1 MLVPERIKVNKARNT
16 ISLNYIN
23 DEAYDLSAEY
33 LRVFS
38 PSAEVRGHSSD
49 QQVLQIGKSD
59 VLITDLSKSGNYAL
73 RIHFDDGHDSGIYTW
88 DYLYDLAINRRQ
100 NWAKYID
107 KLEREGQS
115 RDPGVQ
121 IVKIC
126 GP

>member
-1 MLVPERIKVNKARNT
+1 MSVPERIKVNKARNT

-33 LRVFS
+33 LRVYS